1 MFLKRTINRN
11 PDLIKTAVSLHQA
24 GEIPPNTFVFDADT
38 FTKNGQLLRQEAE
51 ENNLK
56 LYFMTKQHGR
66 NPELFRRIIKPGAK
80 ETVSVSMEDARI
92 LHRNGIGLGHLGN
105 LVQTPSFEL
114 DKIIGTYRPE
124 VITVFSLEKAR
135 QISTIAQRQ
144 KLKQSILL
152 RVHSRED
159 TLFPGMEGGFYLDE
173 LPAAIKELQKL
184 PSIEI
189 AGVTSFPALA
199 YNEDGTEPVAT
210 NNLFALIEA
219 KEILR
224 KNGVEIWQVNA
235 PGNTACNTMSFL
247 AKHGVTHV
255 EPGSALTGSSTF
267 HLFDENLK
275 EEPAMVYL
283 TEVSHKWNNKVYVY
297 GGGFF
302 IDDPP
307 VSLRESFIREALVG
321 NKPENIM
328 EQKLIWRGIGARG
341 GGKFASIDYHGLLDE
356 NGYESSIGDSVVFGF
371 RTQMFMT
378 RAYTAVVEG
387 LSTQSPRLVGVWDW
401 AGHRV
406 GGGLE

>member
-1 MFLKRTINRN
+1 MFLNRTINRN
-11 PDLIKTAVSLHQA
+11 PELIKTAVSLHQS
-24 GEIPPNTFVFDADT
+24 GQIPPNTYVFDADT
-38 FTKNGQLLRQEAE
+38 FAKNGQCLRQAAE

-114 DKIIGTYRPE
+114 PKIIGTYRPE
-124 VITVFSLEKAR
+124 VITVFSVDKAR
-135 QISTIAQRQ
+135 HISEVSQT
-144 KLKQSILL
+144 LKVTQSILL

-173 LPAAIKELQKL
+173 LPAAVREIQKL
-184 PSIEI
+184 PNIEI
-189 AGVTSFPALA
+189 AGVTSFPALE
-199 YNEDGTEPVAT
+199 YNQDGAEPVAT
-210 NNLFALIEA
+210 KNLFALLEA

-224 KNGVEIWQVNA
+224 KHGVDIWQVNA
-235 PGNTACNTMSFL
+235 PGNTACNTMRFL
-247 AKHGVTHV
+247 AEHGVTHV
-255 EPGSALTGSSTF
+255 EPGSSLTGSSTF
-267 HLFDENLK
+267 HLFNENLK

-283 TEVSHKWNNKVYVY
+283 TEVSHKWNEKVYVY

-307 VSLRESFIREALVG
+307 VSTRDNFVRKALVG
-321 NKPENIM
+321 NTPENIL
-328 EQKLIWRGIGARG
+328 EQELIWRGIGARG

-356 NGYESSIGDSVVFGF
+356 SDYQCSIGDSVVFGF

-387 LSTQSPRLVGVWDW
+387 ISTQSPRLVGVWDW

>member
-1 MFLKRTINRN
+1 MFLNRTIKRN
-11 PDLIKTAVSLHQA
+11 PDLIKMAVSLHQA
-24 GEIPPNTFVFDADT
+24 GDIPPNTFVFDADT

-51 ENNLK
+51 ANNLK

-66 NPELFRRIIKPGAK
+66 NPELFRRIIKPGSK

-105 LVQTPSFEL
+105 LVQTPHFEL
-114 DKIIGTYRPE
+114 GKIIGTYRPE
-124 VITVFSLEKAR
+124 VITVFSVEKAR
-135 QISTIAQRQ
+135 QISEIAEKMRT
-144 KLKQSILL
+144 KQSILL

-173 LPAAIKELQKL
+173 LPNVINEIHRL
-184 PSIEI
+184 PGVEI
-189 AGVTSFPALA
+189 AGVTSFPTLA
-199 YNEDGTEPVAT
+199 YDQDGTEPVAT
-210 NNLFALIEA
+210 NNLFSLLEA
-219 KEILR
+219 KDILR
-224 KNGVEIWQVNA
+224 KAGVDIWQVNA

-247 AKHGVTHV
+247 AQHGVTHV

-267 HLFDENLK
+267 HLFDENLN

-283 TEVSHKWNNKVYVY
+283 TEISHKWDEKIYVY

-302 IDDPP
+302 VDDPP
-307 VSLRESFIREALVG
+307 VSARNQFVRKALVG
-321 NKPENIM
+321 NTPDKILEK
-328 EQKLIWRGIGARG
+328 EFIWKGVGARG
-341 GGKFASIDYHGLLDE
+341 GGSFASIDYHGIMDSE
-356 NGYESSIGDSVVFGF
+356 GQQSSVGDSVIFGF

-387 LSTQSPRLVGVWDW
+387 LSTDSPRLVGVWDW